1 MGKNLLYQNE
11 IASAHKFI
19 IDHNADTSLNAFLQE
34 MERNISLSHSDRWSL
49 CFDFLSENYPEAT
62 GALVTGLT
70 YWLES

>member
-1 MGKNLLYQNE
+1 MRKNLLYQNE

-19 IDHNADTSLNAFLQE
+19 VDHNVDASLNNFLRE
-34 MERNISLSHSDRWSL
+34 MERRTSLTHSDRWSL

-62 GALVTGLT
+62 GTIVTGLT